1 MPRFSY
7 VAETE
12 MMKENK
18 IFKMGKD
25 PGQMSQNNCGTFLN
39 FIHKICQSNTAFA
52 AAATPLSQWWKLCHG
67 FSMAWYLRH
76 GYIK

>member
-12 MMKENK
+12 VMEENK

-39 FIHKICQSNTAFA
+39 FIHKICQILYSLLQQPHLANGGNYAMHFLW
-52 AAATPLSQWWKLCHG
+52 PG
-67 FSMAWYLRH
+67 
-76 GYIK
+76 I

>member
-12 MMKENK
+12 MMEGNK
-18 IFKMGKD
+18 IFKVGKD

-39 FIHKICQSNTAFA
+39 FIYKICQSNTVYSLLQQPHLANGGNYAMDFLW
-52 AAATPLSQWWKLCHG
+52 PD
-67 FSMAWYLRH
+67 
-76 GYIK
+76 I